1 MIEEYYNDVIP
12 GSDVEVLF
20 CGKENCLPLH
30 KFEGLRNHFIVH
42 YIISGEG
49 KVLMNNKSYN
59 LQPGSAFFIFP
70 DQKNYY
76 RASKNNPWVYKWVG
90 FIGNRADDLLMSIG
104 ISRQRTVF
112 NLEFSKEIESLF
124 DNIFDNLKLRN
135 QGFELSVKGLFFML
149 LSIFFSKFGKHT
161 TNEILNYKNED
172 YIDKIISFID
182 NNFQRDISVIQM
194 AEYLGINRSYFS
206 TLFKKRMGSSVQEY
220 LIQYRMNKA
229 KEMLVHSNY
238 TISEIAYSTGYTDYF
253 SFIKSFKKNAG
264 STPKEYRKKNFKLEL
279 TKNSCSLS

>member
-1 MIEEYYNDVIP
+1 MIEEYYNDVAQ
-12 GSDVEVLF
+12 GSDIEILF

-30 KFEGLRNHFIVH
+30 HFKGLRNHFIVH

-49 KVLMNNKSYN
+49 KVIMNNKLNN
-59 LQPGSAFFIFP
+59 LKSGSAFFIFP

-76 RASKNNPWVYKWVG
+76 RASKNNPWVYKWIG
-90 FIGNRADDLLMSIG
+90 FIGNKAEDLLMSIG
-104 ISRQRTVF
+104 VTRQSAVF
-112 NLEFSKEIESLF
+112 NSEYSKDIV
-124 DNIFDNLKLRN
+124 NIFDDIYENLRLRN
-135 QGFELSVKGLFFML
+135 HGFELRVKGLFFML
-149 LSIFFSKFGKHT
+149 LSIFSMKFSKLT

-182 NNFQRDISVIQM
+182 NNFQRNISVIQM

-206 TLFKKRMGSSVQEY
+206 TLFKKRMGLSVQEY

-238 TISEIAYSTGYTDYF
+238 TISEIAFSTGYTDYF
-253 SFIKSFKKNAG
+253 SFIKSFKKNTG
-264 STPKEYRKKNFKLEL
+264 STPKEYRKKYFKLEL
-279 TKNSCSLS
+279 FKNN